1 MVIIWGNEIPVLGN
15 LVTAKS
21 HYCETI
27 ETVKS
32 QQWGKMRKQN
42 HSFGNY
48 LVQGNS
54 TTRSNWGHKIS
65 LLRIF

>member
-32 QQWGKMRKQN
+32 QQWGKNEKTKSQLWELSGTRKF
-42 HSFGNY
+42 HY
-48 LVQGNS
+48 
-54 TTRSNWGHKIS
+54 
-65 LLRIF
+65 